1 MVVELTKVV
10 GVAKVVVVAK
20 VVTVTMVCSAT
31 KPRRRPE
38 EQKSRPEGQN

>member
-10 GVAKVVVVAK
+10 GVAKVVEVAK
-20 VVTVTMVCSAT
+20 VLTVTMVCSAT

-38 EQKSRPEGQN
+38 EQKSRAEGQN